1 MADWGAIA
9 LFLWRPRTPDQ
20 EIVNRVA
27 EQAAE
32 PPFDA
37 ATFVHRVGNDRAL
50 AAAMAAL
57 FLAECPRMLDDV
69 RRAVTARD
77 AGAVERA
84 AHALKG
90 SMSNF
95 VANAAAQAA
104 GHLEHLGR
112 TGEVAAA
119 PDALRALEAELD
131 RLLPALGEMTA

>member
-37 ATFVHRVGNDRAL
+37 AAFVHRVGNDRAL
-50 AAAMAAL
+50 AAAMASL
-57 FLAECPRMLDDV
+57 FLNECPRLLGDA
-69 RRAVTARD
+69 RRAVEACD
-77 AGAVERA
+77 AQRIDQA

-90 SMSNF
+90 SVSNF
-95 VANAAAQAA
+95 VAPAATAAA
-104 GHLEHLGR
+104 GRLEQLGR
-112 TGEVAAA
+112 AGEVAAA